1 MDDELLCKIV
11 GLRTFAANQPIDGA
25 ARLEIRIRLSYLPG
39 GREGD
44 RMLSMEL

>member
-1 MDDELLCKIV
+1 MLCKIV

-25 ARLEIRIRLSYLPG
+25 SRLEIRIRLSCLPG